1 MRREG
6 SRAGCLLLVLDG
18 QLDETRSREGFPAK
32 SSARIIST
40 AREFSRLDGSVG
52 AARAMDGPG
61 RAGSLAEPDGLSGHR
76 A

>member
-18 QLDETRSREGFPAK
+18 QLETRSREGFTAK
-32 SSARIIST
+32 SSARISG
-40 AREFSRLDGSVG
+40 EFSRLDGSVG
-52 AARAMDGPG
+52 AAWAMDGPG